1 MIQLLA
7 QLSRITSSC
16 TFSLGDLIG
25 ETVLETRFENR
36 VVLVTGAGSGMGR
49 VVALRLAREGASVAL
64 WGRRR
69 HPLEAVA
76 EEIRK
81 AGGTALVQTCDISD
95 PKSIS
100 TSIDTMLAQLGRLD
114 AVFAN
119 AGHLGEFKQLRETRA
134 ADIADLVQINLI
146 GTQQTIAQCLPH
158 MSSGA
163 VLINASWTAGA
174 VMPGSGAYAA
184 TKAGLLA
191 MMRVWAVEEGP
202 RGNRINAI
210 SPGIILTSMA
220 DEVLDPEIARHLSD
234 HTPLRRN
241 GSPDDVTGAAAFLLS
256 DDAGFV
262 TGQDVVVDGG
272 FTLGGALR

>member
-1 MIQLLA
+1 M
-7 QLSRITSSC
+7 
-16 TFSLGDLIG
+16 
-25 ETVLETRFENR
+25 ETRFENR
-36 VVLVTGAGSGMGR
+36 VALVTGAGSGMGR
-49 VVALRLAREGASVAL
+49 AVALRLAREGASVAL
-64 WGRRR
+64 WGRRGD
-69 HPLEAVA
+69 PLVAVA
-76 EEIRK
+76 EEIRE
-81 AGGTALVQTCDISD
+81 AGGTAMVQTCDISD
-95 PKSIS
+95 PQNIAPSL
-100 TSIDTMLAQLGRLD
+100 DAMLAQLGKLD

-134 ADIADLVQINLI
+134 TDFADLVQTNLI

-158 MSSGA
+158 MESGA
-163 VLINASWTAGA
+163 VLLNASWTARA

-202 RGNRINAI
+202 RGNRINAV
-210 SPGIILTSMA
+210 SPGIILTPMA
-220 DEVLDPEIARHLSD
+220 EEVLDPEISHRLSD

-241 GSPDDVTGAAAFLLS
+241 GHPEDVTGAAAFLLS